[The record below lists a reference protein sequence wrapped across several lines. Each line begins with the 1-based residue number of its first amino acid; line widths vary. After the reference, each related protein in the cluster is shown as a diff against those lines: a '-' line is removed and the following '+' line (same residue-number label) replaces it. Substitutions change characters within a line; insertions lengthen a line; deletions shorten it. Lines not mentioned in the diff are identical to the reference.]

1 MKLSK
6 KIIAIPAIAL
16 AAGLSLAA
24 CGSSGSS
31 NSGSGPALTAGSA
44 TASQICSAVPG
55 MKVINTLTGQDT
67 GTTVSS
73 STPEP
78 YWQALPDGK
87 GPNAS
92 GNEVA
97 GCTLTLDT
105 GTELPATVTLF
116 ADGHIG
122 FAEQEVSH
130 CPYTNCNLGEIMT
143 TYPKPTMA
151 HAINNS

>member
-16 AAGLSLAA
+16 AAGLGLAA
-24 CGSSGSS
+24 CGSG
-31 NSGSGPALTAGSA
+31 SGSGPALTPGSA
-44 TASQICSAVPG
+44 TADQICSAVTG
-55 MKVINTLTGQDT
+55 MKVQNLDTGQDT

-73 STPEP
+73 STPQL

-122 FAEQEVSH
+122 FHEQEVSH
-130 CPYTNCNLGEIMT
+130 CPYTNCG
-143 TYPKPTMA
+143 
-151 HAINNS
+151 